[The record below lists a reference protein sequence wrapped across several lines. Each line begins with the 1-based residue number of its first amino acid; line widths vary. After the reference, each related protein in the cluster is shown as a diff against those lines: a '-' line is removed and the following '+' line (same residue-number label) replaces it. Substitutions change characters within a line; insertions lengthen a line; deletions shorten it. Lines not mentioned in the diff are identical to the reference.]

1 MRVESLTPATEGL
14 FLEFI
19 NREPFKNY
27 HAFLDL
33 KLQSNRDKTKFWI
46 AFEGTNVVG
55 YMLEYD
61 RRFITLRGDAK
72 CAVELLDKTN
82 LDEPYLNVEPEHLR
96 AVEKIYEPVKPS
108 YRLDRGK
115 VTTFLI
121 MEVNKGG
128 FRPIIVHDP
137 KKLTEEEF
145 DDIVETFMRL
155 SKEIRQTPAEH
166 EQIARMLNTDLR
178 DRIFYGTYE
187 GDKLVSLVGGGP
199 SPVAENLSEV
209 GPVYTY
215 PEFRG
220 RGHATSACSAVVDEL
235 LSKTERVTLVASQ
248 SNAVALRVYK
258 KIGFSEI
265 HRFLTFWGRR
275 IDARKSKSKHGGN
288 FR

>member
-1 MRVESLTPATEGL
+1 VEPLTPATEGP

-19 NREPFKNY
+19 NGKPFKNY

-33 KLQSNRDKTKFWI
+33 RLQSNREKTKFWI
-46 AFEGTNVVG
+46 ALEGTNVVG

-61 RRFITLRGDAK
+61 RKSITLRGDAN

-96 AVEKIYEPVKPS
+96 VVEKIYEPVKPS
-108 YRLDRGK
+108 YKFDRGK
-115 VTTFLI
+115 VTTFLV
-121 MEVNKGG
+121 MEVNRES

-137 KKLTEEEF
+137 KKLTNKEF

-178 DRIFYGTYE
+178 HRIFYGTYE
-187 GDKLVSLVGGGP
+187 GGKLVSLVGGGP

-209 GPVYTY
+209 RPVYTY
-215 PEFRG
+215 PEFRE

-235 LSKTERVTLVASQ
+235 LSKTERVTLAASR
-248 SNAVALRVYK
+248 SNAAALRVYE

-265 HRFLTFWGRR
+265 YRFLTFWGRR
-275 IDARKSKSKHGGN
+275 VDARKRKSKHGGN